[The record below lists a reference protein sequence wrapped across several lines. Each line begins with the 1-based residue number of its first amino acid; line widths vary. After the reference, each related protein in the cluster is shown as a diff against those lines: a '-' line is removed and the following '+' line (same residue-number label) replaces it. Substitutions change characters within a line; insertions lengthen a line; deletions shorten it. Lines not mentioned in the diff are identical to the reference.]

1 MSRPLKQGIDYFS
14 FDVGFFNDVKVRKI
28 SRACGASSTSILIC
42 LLCNIYKDNGYYI
55 VWDEDLP
62 FVIADIVGVS
72 EGSVKEVLLKALQV
86 GFFDKDIYEKY
97 KVLTSHGI
105 QKRFKS
111 AVYKRGETEFI
122 IEYLV
127 SDIKN
132 GVLDIKNGVSDTEST
147 QSKVKVN
154 RKNTKPKENST
165 NVEQKKAEQGKKLT
179 AAKAATLSRKE
190 NFYNSLVPFLKTNSG
205 GRYSKDMIRAFF
217 DYWSEMNKSETKMR
231 FEKQPT
237 WEVPKRLAT
246 WANKEKFNG
255 QSTNAIS
262 TTRTHTPSRASQD
275 KAASRDALENLA
287 DAVLGQL
294 ASEKHP

>member
-1 MSRPLKQGIDYFS
+1 MARPLKQGIDYFP

-62 FVIADIVGVS
+62 FVIADTVGVS

-97 KVLTSHGI
+97 KILTSHGI

-111 AVYKRGETEFI
+111 AVYKRGETEFMV
-122 IEYLV
+122 EYLV

-132 GVLDIKNGVSDTEST
+132 VILDIQNGVSDTEST

-154 RKNTKPKENST
+154 RKNIKPKENST
-165 NVEQKKAEQGKKLT
+165 NVEQKKAEQAKKLA
-179 AAKAATLSRKE
+179 AAKAATLSRRKD
-190 NFYNSLVPFLKTNSG
+190 FGKDLVPYMEKYG
-205 GRYSKDMIRAFF
+205 KEMIRAFF

-237 WEVPKRLAT
+237 WEVAKRLAT

-255 QSTNAIS
+255 RNKNANTALSGPFDTANEEKGTNTDSAGIKELINVV
-262 TTRTHTPSRASQD
+262 RI
-275 KAASRDALENLA
+275 
-287 DAVLGQL
+287 G
-294 ASEKHP
+294 